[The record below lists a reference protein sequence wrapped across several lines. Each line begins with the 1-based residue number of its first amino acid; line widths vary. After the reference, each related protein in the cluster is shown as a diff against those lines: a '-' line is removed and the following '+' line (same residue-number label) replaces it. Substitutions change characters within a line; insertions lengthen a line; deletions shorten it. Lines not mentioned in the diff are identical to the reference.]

1 MIGKEK
7 PSLIWPIELSLLVLT
22 IKRAQVRVRAQ
33 TIDCIDS
40 VSVTESMQSMHRLR
54 MLKYNAA
61 PPLFHSV
68 LSPGHSSE
76 GGPVV
81 DLTYDSG
88 VEDEEL
94 VDLTSPVRVRS

>member
-1 MIGKEK
+1 MFN
-7 PSLIWPIELSLLVLT
+7 
-22 IKRAQVRVRAQ
+22 
-33 TIDCIDS
+33 
-40 VSVTESMQSMHRLR
+40 
-54 MLKYNAA
+54 NAA
-61 PPLFHSV
+61 LPLFHSV

-94 VDLTSPVRVRS
+94 VDLTSPVRVRGRGLEGEQTAE